1 VPTFDLDPDGCYVGR
16 VWRPGIGP
24 VIVHVRGESV
34 VDISN
39 APVFTMHDLLELSD
53 TVSHLHNIKGD
64 EICDIATLE
73 SNSVSAGENLDAPHC
88 LAPCDLQA
96 IKASGVTFVRSML
109 ERVIEERAGGDPE
122 RANEVRTQISDLIGG
137 ALVDLVPGS
146 ERARSV
152 KELLI
157 KEGMWSQY
165 LEVGIG
171 PDAEIFTK
179 AQPMSAVGWG
189 AKVGLHPESLW
200 NNPEPEMVL
209 AINSRGE
216 TVGAT
221 LGNDVNL
228 RDFEGRSALL
238 LGKAKDNNASASIG
252 PFIRLL
258 DTNFT
263 MQNVRDCEITL
274 SVVGDDGFS
283 LEASC
288 LMNEISRD
296 PLDLVTQTMGEF
308 HQYPD
313 GVMLYLGTMFAPTQD
328 RGSPGDGFTHKVG
341 DVVSISTPAIG
352 RLTNSVD
359 LSTNCSPWCFG
370 TAALMRSLASRA
382 LS

>member
-1 VPTFDLDPDGCYVGR
+1 MSTFDLNPDGCYVGR

-39 APVFTMHDLLELSD
+39 APILTMHGLLEHSD
-53 TVSHLHNIKGD
+53 VVRYVHDIEGD

-73 SNSVSAGENLDAPHC
+73 SNSVLAGEYLDEPHC

-96 IKASGVTFVRSML
+96 VKASGVTFVRSML

-122 RANEVRTQISDLIGG
+122 RADEVRSQISELIGG
-137 ALVDLVPGS
+137 TLVDLVPGS
-146 ERARSV
+146 DRARSV

-189 AKVGLHPESLW
+189 ARIGLHPGSQW

-258 DTNFT
+258 DSKFT

-274 SVVGDDGFS
+274 SVIGDDGFS
-283 LEASC
+283 LEAAS
-288 LMNEISRD
+288 LMSEISRD
-296 PLDLVTQTMGEF
+296 PLDLVAQTIGDF

-313 GVMLYLGTMFAPTQD
+313 GVMLYLGTMFAPVQD
-328 RGSPGDGFTHKVG
+328 RGSPGEGFTHKVG

-352 RLTNSVD
+352 KLTNSVD
-359 LSTNCSPWCFG
+359 LSTNCTPWSFG
-370 TAALMRSLASRA
+370 TAALMRSLANRT
-382 LS
+382 